1 MIYIQLIGLLAF
13 CVLVLSYYKKD
24 SNTILTYQIT
34 SNLAY
39 AVHYFLL
46 GGLSGAFISF
56 VGAIRNIIFVKVKRV
71 NILLVTIFT
80 IIYLIITII
89 FYESLYSI
97 FPMCANI
104 CYLIFISKK
113 DKKNILIG
121 AILNSLFWML
131 YSAFVYSIVGIVTES
146 ILIIFNTIQLKMSY
160 EK

>member
-131 YSAFVYSIVGIVTES
+131 YSTFVYSIVGIVTES

>member
-71 NILLVTIFT
+71 NILMVTIFT

-131 YSAFVYSIVGIVTES
+131 YSTFVYSIVGIVTES

>member
-13 CVLVLSYYKKD
+13 CILVLSYYKKD

-56 VGAIRNIIFVKVKRV
+56 VGAIRNIIFIKVKRI
-71 NILLVTIFT
+71 NILLVTIFA
-80 IIYLIITII
+80 IIYLVITIT

-97 FPMCANI
+97 FPMCANL

-121 AILNSLFWML
+121 AILNSLFWVL
-131 YSAFVYSIVGIVTES
+131 YSVFVYSVVGVVTEF
-146 ILIIFNTIQLKMSY
+146 ILIIFNAIQLKMSY
-160 EK
+160 KK

>member
-71 NILLVTIFT
+71 NILLITIFT

>member
-71 NILLVTIFT
+71 NILLITIFT
-80 IIYLIITII
+80 ILYLIITII

-146 ILIIFNTIQLKMSY
+146 ILIIFNTVQLKMSY

>member
-71 NILLVTIFT
+71 NILLITIFT
-80 IIYLIITII
+80 ILYLIITII

-131 YSAFVYSIVGIVTES
+131 YSTFVYSIVGIVTES

>member
-56 VGAIRNIIFVKVKRV
+56 VGAIRNIIFVKVKQV
-71 NILLVTIFT
+71 NILLITIFT

-146 ILIIFNTIQLKMSY
+146 ILIIFNTVQLKMSY

>member
-71 NILLVTIFT
+71 NILLITIFT
-80 IIYLIITII
+80 ILYLIITII

-113 DKKNILIG
+113 EKKNILIG

-146 ILIIFNTIQLKMSY
+146 ILIIFNTVQLKMSY

>member
-131 YSAFVYSIVGIVTES
+131 YSTFVYSIVGIVTES
-146 ILIIFNTIQLKMSY
+146 ILIIFNTVQLKMSY

>member
-71 NILLVTIFT
+71 NILLITIFT
-80 IIYLIITII
+80 ILYLIITII

>member
-13 CVLVLSYYKKD
+13 CILVLSYYKKD

-39 AVHYFLL
+39 SVHYFLL

-56 VGAIRNIIFVKVKRV
+56 VGAIRNIIFIKVKRV
-71 NILLVTIFT
+71 NILLVTIFA
-80 IIYLIITII
+80 IIYLVITIT

-97 FPMCANI
+97 FPMCANL

-113 DKKNILIG
+113 DKKSILIG
-121 AILNSLFWML
+121 AILNSLFWVL
-131 YSAFVYSIVGIVTES
+131 YSVFVYSVVGVVTES
-146 ILIIFNTIQLKMSY
+146 ILIIFNAIQLKMSY
-160 EK
+160 KK